1 MNVHRV
7 GWNSFTF
14 FDIWRVSLPV
24 GLLIALATVN
34 VAWLNE
40 HAHNFFIALRERMHK
55 QKCEANKAG
64 ANKHATSYVV
74 GCIEFCHTIIVAAR
88 AKDSIFMLN
97 VELGVAPYNGYD
109 FRSISNNAA
118 QALEALDPRI
128 EPNWIIT
135 DYELQGRCTNE
146 GVGCIVF
153 YNLPYSKAADEGFT
167 GVLYQGPPM
176 KDGKPSTAARPIEI
190 LKKGVLGWVYKV
202 AEECADPCKPP
213 LLWKNADF
221 VAPALPIG
229 HSSENTQTG
238 YLTFPAGVPEIAR
251 LYADRPFVSTAINPE
266 ITSTS
271 DSNSDGHEVHPPLPP
286 STSTPPVAAAAA
298 AVISSTPE
306 RDVGAVAVLHPVI
319 ASPVLSPVSE
329 PSEMDIDEEEEEEED
344 KNKMNEDRPS
354 KRRREYDP
362 AQHFCGSG
370 PCRFPDCPYYKQTTQ
385 QSESIVAV
393 TATITATETN
403 ENTNIDDKDEEE
415 GARLWRQGINE
426 SDMNT
431 IGGALALLD
440 QEAQD
445 QEVHGLEQALQ
456 GGSPVGRPGTP
467 HPSLTPPFDFPTI
480 NSDREI
486 DPGTGLFLDELPL
499 GPGWRTPLRQ
509 VQPGWQVSN
518 HRGGCTCRLFR
529 GSASVLWTNSTRL

>member
-1 MNVHRV
+1 M
-7 GWNSFTF
+7 
-14 FDIWRVSLPV
+14 
-24 GLLIALATVN
+24 VN

-40 HAHNFFIALRERMHK
+40 HAHNFFIALRERMCK

-74 GCIEFCHTIIVAAR
+74 GCIEFCHATIVVVR
-88 AKDSIFMLN
+88 AEDNILMLN
-97 VELGVAPYNGYD
+97 VESGVALYNGYN
-109 FRSISNNAA
+109 FHGIPNNAA

-135 DYELQGRCTNE
+135 DYLADYEGRCTNE
-146 GVGCIVF
+146 
-153 YNLPYSKAADEGFT
+153 E
-167 GVLYQGPPM
+167 
-176 KDGKPSTAARPIEI
+176 
-190 LKKGVLGWVYKV
+190 
-202 AEECADPCKPP
+202 
-213 LLWKNADF
+213 
-221 VAPALPIG
+221 
-229 HSSENTQTG
+229 TG
-238 YLTFPAGVPEIAR
+238 YLTFLAGVPEIAR
-251 LYADRPFVSTAINPE
+251 LYADRPFISTAINPKA
-266 ITSTS
+266 TSTS

-286 STSTPPVAAAAA
+286 SASTPPVAAAAA
-298 AVISSTPE
+298 AVTSSTPE

-344 KNKMNEDRPS
+344 KNEMNEDRPS

-370 PCRFPDCPYYKQTTQ
+370 PCRFPDCPYYKQTGQ

-393 TATITATETN
+393 TATITATEMN
-403 ENTNIDDKDEEE
+403 KNTNIDDKNEEE
-415 GARLWRQGINE
+415 GARLWCQGIDE

-431 IGGALALLD
+431 IGRALALLD

-445 QEVHGLEQALQ
+445 QEAHGLEQALQ

-467 HPSLTPPFDFPTI
+467 FPSLTPPFDFPTI

-486 DPGTGLFLDELPL
+486 NPGTGLFLDELPL
-499 GPGWRTPLRQ
+499 GPGWRTPLGQ
-509 VQPGWQVSN
+509 V
-518 HRGGCTCRLFR
+518 
-529 GSASVLWTNSTRL
+529 